1 MGLIC
6 AIIESMKLNHKL
18 DKMLFLATVFLLAFV
33 FGVTFAKN
41 TFVNT
46 YAETEDG
53 IYEEQDEHFVTFY
66 DDGKKL
72 TIKTTAKTVKEALDK
87 AGYKV
92 STSDKVE
99 PSLDTKIDRDN
110 FFINIY
116 RSKPALVKV
125 GLLEKYVMTASSDP
139 KTILKEAG
147 ITIYDGDEI
156 RVAENANFLETG
168 VAMVYEVVRNG
179 ANAVTEEIEIP
190 FSEREVA
197 DYNLAPG
204 QREVKQL
211 GEVGRKVMNY
221 EVLYVDGEEVSRTLI
236 SERIIR
242 EPVEKIVAVGVSH
255 TPGQTLTASRGA
267 VVYPVAKADG
277 SVVSRKETYYDL
289 GMQRVMDYAAMYCGV
304 APTYSVREDGVK
316 VDADGYVLVA
326 ANLSKYPRCSVVQ
339 TSVGA
344 GKVYDTGE
352 FAKTNPE
359 QFDIAT
365 DWTNKNGR

>member
-1 MGLIC
+1 MRV
-6 AIIESMKLNHKL
+6 SHKT
-18 DKMLFLATVFLLAFV
+18 DKILFLATIFLLAFV

-41 TFVNT
+41 TLVNT
-46 YAETEDG
+46 YAEAEEG
-53 IYEEQDEHFVTFY
+53 IYEEAEEHFVTFY

-72 TIKTTAKTVKEALDK
+72 TVKTTAKTVKEALDK

-92 STSDKVE
+92 ATTDKVE
-99 PSLDTKIDRDN
+99 PALDTKIDRDN

-116 RSKPALVKV
+116 RSRPALVKV
-125 GLLEKYVMTASSDP
+125 GLNEKYIMTASSDP

-147 ITIYDGDEI
+147 ITVYDGDEI
-156 RVAENANFLETG
+156 RVVENAYFLETG

-179 ANAVTEEIEIP
+179 ANAITVETEIP
-190 FSEREVA
+190 FEIEEVN

-204 QREVKQL
+204 QREVRQL
-211 GEVGRKVMNY
+211 GEVGMKVSTY

-236 SERIIR
+236 SENTVR
-242 EPVEKIVAVGVSH
+242 EPVKKIVAVGASRI
-255 TPGQTLTASRGA
+255 GMQTLTASRGA
-267 VVYPVAKADG
+267 VIYTATKADG
-277 SVVSRKETYYDL
+277 SMVERKETYYDL
-289 GMQRVMDYAAMYCGV
+289 NMQRVMENAARLCGV
-304 APTYSVREDGVK
+304 AASYSVREDGVK

-344 GKVYDTGE
+344 GKVYDTGD
-352 FAKTNPE
+352 FASKNTE

-365 DWTNKNGR
+365 DWTNHNGR